1 MTATEQ
7 PRQQPETRYPYW
19 GYVDLLMFIG
29 MVLPC
34 LTIGGIL
41 ARLLGSASPA
51 LEGARVW
58 VAMLVFYIAWFGS
71 LYLILKSRHQ
81 GQPFGSALGWVYPRR
96 GMIACIASGPVL
108 AIAVGLLGAVLKT
121 PMVDLPMK
129 ELLKGSLSLALFG
142 VFSIVIGPVM
152 EELAFRGFL
161 MPLLM
166 RTFGREVGILFTAV
180 PFGLLHGTQYGW
192 HWQYVVLV
200 GTAGLV
206 FGIAREA
213 TGSTLA
219 SAALHSTYNMTFY
232 VAYVA
237 GTATL

>member
-1 MTATEQ
+1 MTLTDQ
-7 PRQQPETRYPYW
+7 PDQPQSHHPYW
-19 GYVDLLMFIG
+19 TYVDLLMFVG

-41 ARLLGSASPA
+41 ARLVGSFSPPVEA
-51 LEGARVW
+51 ARVW
-58 VAMLVFYIAWFGS
+58 FAMLVFYIAWFGS
-71 LYLILKSRHQ
+71 LFLILKSRHP
-81 GQPFGSALGWVYPRR
+81 GRPFGSALGWVYPRR
-96 GMIACIASGPVL
+96 GMIACLAGGPVL
-108 AIAVGLLGAVLKT
+108 AIAIGLLGAVLKT

-129 ELLKGSLSLALFG
+129 ELLKGPLSLALFG
-142 VFSIVIGPVM
+142 AFSIVIGPVM

-200 GTAGLV
+200 GLAGLV
-206 FGIAREA
+206 FGIAREV
-213 TGSTLA
+213 TRSTLA

-232 VAYVA
+232 VAYVSGSA
-237 GTATL
+237 SL